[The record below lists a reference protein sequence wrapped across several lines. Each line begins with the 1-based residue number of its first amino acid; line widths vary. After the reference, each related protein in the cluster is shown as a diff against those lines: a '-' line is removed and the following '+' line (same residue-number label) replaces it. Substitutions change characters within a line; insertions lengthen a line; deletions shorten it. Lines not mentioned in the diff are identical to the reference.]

1 MGLGTV
7 VSNCIA
13 TQTRCLEHQLPE
25 DQPSPYGL
33 ICREC
38 HARLREDPPRGSC
51 RGVWESQPVLS
62 DGEPCAV
69 FALVWDNFQI
79 RSLHPPKEEF
89 SPAELES
96 PLSLWERARVRDSDA
111 S

>member
-1 MGLGTV
+1 M
-7 VSNCIA
+7 SSIA

-38 HARLREDPPRGSC
+38 HARLRDDPPRGSC
-51 RGVWESQPVLS
+51 RGFWESQPVLS
-62 DGEPCAV
+62 HGEPCAV

-79 RSLHPPKEEF
+79 RSLHP
-89 SPAELES
+89 STALDDLE
-96 PLSLWERARVRDSDA
+96 RMARQILTPDLTDR
-111 S
+111 